1 MKRILAFII
10 ALMNVALI
18 HVSAAGL
25 SVKQED
31 VSRIEKKFTVVGEA
45 PSGTVVGYSVVRE
58 GESKAQADKLY
69 AVGDTVANETG
80 KFTIVFEFKDDAPSG
95 KYIVYVNA
103 LGETTDTV
111 DIDFVNYI
119 SAEAAIKSATSDAE
133 LDGIFKSEQHF
144 QGLQFIGF
152 SPDIYKSISSDEE
165 RMKIATG
172 VYTTVDLSQDTTD
185 IILST
190 YNTYL
195 GVAMLNEKI
204 QGGLEKC
211 NPIFEEKKYNEITD
225 NELKSYLNS
234 RMTEMPKYNS
244 LDEFNSE
251 YKLQNIFYL
260 LEKATVGE
268 FIKYIDKYKAELSVE
283 SVAEYSTYNSF
294 SSTKKENVASAY
306 FNLIKTSKAKTK
318 AQFLDMFSKAV
329 NSVKNSSGGNGTGG
343 TGGSGGSGS
352 SGGKYTGGG
361 GGFAVS
367 GTTGSLSNNSSVT
380 DKNDFVDIENYQWAK
395 EAIKALAD
403 KGIVSGTGNGKFSPE
418 QYVTREQLVKMVML
432 SIGVSGDYRQDFFN
446 DVDNSSWYASY
457 VNEAATK
464 NIIYGISD
472 NEFGVGQYVT
482 RQDLA
487 VIVVRAAKTKGY
499 FDSEIA
505 SENVFAD
512 NTDISAYAKEA
523 VNILFTNGVVNG
535 KGDNKFMP
543 ADYCTRAEAAKIIY
557 GIFK

>member
-10 ALMNVALI
+10 ALMNVALV

-31 VSRIEKKFTVVGEA
+31 VSRIEKTFTVVGEA

-152 SPDIYKSISSDEE
+152 SPDIYKSISSETE
-165 RMKIATG
+165 QMKVATG
-172 VYTTVDLSQDTTD
+172 VYNSVNLSEETLDN
-185 IILST
+185 ILSA

-195 GVAMLNEKI
+195 GIAMLNEKI
-204 QGGLEKC
+204 QGGLEKI
-211 NPIFEEKKYNEITD
+211 NPIFEEKKYSEVTD
-225 NELKSYLNS
+225 NELKSYLSS

-251 YKLQNIFYL
+251 YKLQNILYL

-268 FIKYIDKYKAELSVE
+268 FIKYVNKYKAELSVE
-283 SVAEYSTYNSF
+283 SASEYSVYTGF
-294 SSTKKENVASAY
+294 ASTKKENTASQY
-306 FNLIKTSKAKTK
+306 FKLTKTNKVKTK
-318 AQFLDMFSKAV
+318 AQFLDMFAKAV
-329 NSVKNSSGGNGTGG
+329 NNVKNSGGSGNGG

-352 SGGKYTGGG
+352 SGGKYTGG

-487 VIVVRAAKTKGY
+487 VIVVRAAKTKG
-499 FDSEIA
+499 FFASEIA

-512 NTDISAYAKEA
+512 DSDISAYAKEA
-523 VNILFTNGVVNG
+523 VNILFANGVVNG